1 MTTSIKVHF
10 KKVARTAIRG
20 LALPLLALPL
30 ALPLAACGFTLI
42 DTQPPPQIYDL
53 SAPAAAT
60 DGEAV
65 TWELIVEE
73 PTTVRALGTN
83 RIALKTRNN
92 SIQYYQGARWSD
104 RGPSLLQARIIE
116 ALENSG
122 RIMSVGAETSG
133 INARYRLKSNLRKFH
148 ANISNGKRPTVT
160 VALSAKLFSAR
171 TRDIVATRLLSADV
185 EARSGKM
192 GDIVKAFDEAS
203 QDITRQAVTWVLE
216 AGEGLEG

>member
-1 MTTSIKVHF
+1 MKMNNKAHTKTAAAI
-10 KKVARTAIRG
+10 VAKA
-20 LALPLLALPL
+20 LALTFL

-73 PTTVRALGTN
+73 PITVRALGTN
-83 RIALKTRNN
+83 RIALKTRDN

-122 RIMSVGAETSG
+122 RIMSVGSETSG
-133 INARYRLKSNLRKFH
+133 INAKYRLKSNLRNFH
-148 ANISNGKRPTVT
+148 ADISNGKRPTVT
-160 VALSAKLFSAR
+160 VTLSAKLFSAR
-171 TRDIVATRLLSADV
+171 TRNIVATRLLSVDV

-203 QDITRQAVTWVLE
+203 QDITRQAAAWVLE
-216 AGEGLEG
+216 AGEAQGE